1 MEGSSMYGDDDET
14 EEVRIFTLGE
24 ARSLVPRLRKL
35 LARVAKER
43 EALLDMRVEIDL
55 AREKAIEGGGG
66 SPLGPAYIA
75 HLIAFSE
82 AVQEIEYLGVHV
94 KDLRTGLVDFPYDRD
109 GRIVYLCWKP
119 DEDDIAW
126 WHETDVG
133 FAGRQPLTDE
143 FE

>member
-1 MEGSSMYGDDDET
+1 MLDEESDDT
-14 EEVRIFTLGE
+14 RVFTLSE
-24 ARSLVPRLRKL
+24 ARGLMPRLRKL
-35 LARVAKER
+35 LTRGLRER

-55 AREKAIEGGGG
+55 AREKADSGGGG
-66 SPLGPAYIA
+66 SPMGPAYLA

-82 AVQEIEYLGVHV
+82 AIQEIEYMGVHV

-109 GRIVYLCWKP
+109 GRIVYLCWRP
-119 DEDDIAW
+119 DEDEISW
-126 WHETDVG
+126 WHETDAG

>member
-1 MEGSSMYGDDDET
+1 MLDEESDDT
-14 EEVRIFTLGE
+14 RVFTLSE
-24 ARSLVPRLRKL
+24 ARGLMPRLRKL
-35 LARVAKER
+35 LTRVLRER

-55 AREKAIEGGGG
+55 AREKADSGGGG
-66 SPLGPAYIA
+66 SLMGPAYLA

-82 AVQEIEYLGVHV
+82 AIQEIEYMGVHV

-109 GRIVYLCWKP
+109 GRIVYLCWRP
-119 DEDDIAW
+119 DEDEISW
-126 WHETDVG
+126 WHETDAG

>member
-1 MEGSSMYGDDDET
+1 MLDEESDDT
-14 EEVRIFTLGE
+14 RVFTLSE
-24 ARSLVPRLRKL
+24 ARGLMPRLRKL
-35 LARVAKER
+35 LTRVLRER

-55 AREKAIEGGGG
+55 AREKADSGGGG
-66 SPLGPAYIA
+66 SPMGPAYLA

-82 AVQEIEYLGVHV
+82 AIQEIEYMGVHV

-109 GRIVYLCWKP
+109 GRIVYLCWRP
-119 DEDDIAW
+119 DEDEISW
-126 WHETDVG
+126 WHETDAG

>member
-1 MEGSSMYGDDDET
+1 MLEEESDDT
-14 EEVRIFTLGE
+14 RVFTLSE
-24 ARSLVPRLRKL
+24 ARGLMPRLRKL
-35 LARVAKER
+35 LTRVLKER

-55 AREKAIEGGGG
+55 AREKAEAGGGG
-66 SPLGPAYIA
+66 SPMGPAYLA

-82 AVQEIEYLGVHV
+82 AIQEIEYMGVHV

-109 GRIVYLCWKP
+109 GRIVYLCWRP
-119 DEDDIAW
+119 DEDEISW
-126 WHETDVG
+126 WHEMDAG

>member
-1 MEGSSMYGDDDET
+1 MLDEEAADT
-14 EEVRIFTLGE
+14 RVFTLSE
-24 ARSLVPRLRKL
+24 ARGMMPRLRKL
-35 LARVAKER
+35 LTRVLKER

-55 AREKAIEGGGG
+55 AREKADAGGGG
-66 SPLGPAYIA
+66 SPMGPAYLA

-82 AVQEIEYLGVHV
+82 AIQEIEYTGVHV

-109 GRIVYLCWKP
+109 GRIVYLCWRP
-119 DEDDIAW
+119 DEDEISW
-126 WHETDVG
+126 WHETDAG

>member
-1 MEGSSMYGDDDET
+1 MYGDDET
-14 EEVRIFTLGE
+14 EEVRVFTLE
-24 ARSLVPRLRKL
+24 QARNLMPRLRKL
-35 LARVAKER
+35 LARVSKER

-55 AREKAIEGGGG
+55 AREKAPEGGGG
-66 SPLGPAYIA
+66 SPLGPTYIA

-82 AVQEIEYLGVHV
+82 AIQEIEYLGVHM

-119 DEDDIAW
+119 DEDEITW
-126 WHETDVG
+126 WHETDAG

>member
-1 MEGSSMYGDDDET
+1 MEESSMFGDSEADD
-14 EEVRIFTLGE
+14 VRVFTLSE
-24 ARSLVPRLRKL
+24 ARSLIPRLRKL
-35 LARVAKER
+35 LARVMKER

-55 AREKAIEGGGG
+55 AREKASEGGGG
-66 SPLGPAYIA
+66 SPLGAVYLS

-82 AVQEIEYLGVHV
+82 AVQEIEYIGVQL

-119 DEDDIAW
+119 DEDEIGW
-126 WHETDVG
+126 WHEVDGG

-143 FE
+143 FQ

>member
-1 MEGSSMYGDDDET
+1 MLDEEFDDT
-14 EEVRIFTLGE
+14 RVFTLSE
-24 ARSLVPRLRKL
+24 ARGLMPRLRKL
-35 LARVAKER
+35 LTRVLKER

-55 AREKAIEGGGG
+55 AREKADAGGGG
-66 SPLGPAYIA
+66 SPMGPAYLA

-82 AVQEIEYLGVHV
+82 AIQEIEYMGVHV

-109 GRIVYLCWKP
+109 GRIVYLCWRP
-119 DEDDIAW
+119 DEDEISW
-126 WHETDVG
+126 WHETDAG

>member
-1 MEGSSMYGDDDET
+1 MESSSMYGDDET
-14 EEVRIFTLGE
+14 EEVRVFTLGE
-24 ARSLVPRLRKL
+24 ARGLVPRLRKL
-35 LARVAKER
+35 LARVTKER
-43 EALLDMRVEIDL
+43 EALLDLRVEIDL
-55 AREKAIEGGGG
+55 AREKASEGGGG
-66 SPLGPAYIA
+66 SPLGPTYLA

-82 AVQEIEYLGVHV
+82 AVQEVEYLGVHV

-119 DEDDIAW
+119 DEDEIAW
-126 WHETDVG
+126 WHETDSG

>member
-1 MEGSSMYGDDDET
+1 MLDEESDDT
-14 EEVRIFTLGE
+14 RVFTLSE
-24 ARSLVPRLRKL
+24 ARGLMPRLRKL
-35 LARVAKER
+35 LTRVLRER

-55 AREKAIEGGGG
+55 AREKAEAGGGG
-66 SPLGPAYIA
+66 SPMGPAYLA

-82 AVQEIEYLGVHV
+82 AIQEIEYMGVHV

-109 GRIVYLCWKP
+109 GRIVYLCWRP
-119 DEDDIAW
+119 DEDEISW
-126 WHETDVG
+126 WHETDAG

>member
-1 MEGSSMYGDDDET
+1 MYGDDET
-14 EEVRIFTLGE
+14 GSVRVFTLQE
-24 ARSLVPRLRKL
+24 ARSLMPRLRKL
-35 LARVAKER
+35 LARVSKER

-55 AREKAIEGGGG
+55 AREKASEGGGG
-66 SPLGPAYIA
+66 SRFGSTYIT

-82 AVQEIEYLGVHV
+82 AIQEIEYVGVHV

-119 DEDDIAW
+119 DEDEIGW
-126 WHETDVG
+126 WHETDAG
-133 FAGRQPLTDE
+133 FAGRQMLTDE

>member
-1 MEGSSMYGDDDET
+1 MLDEESEDT
-14 EEVRIFTLGE
+14 RVFTLSE
-24 ARSLVPRLRKL
+24 ARGLMPRLRKL
-35 LARVAKER
+35 LTRVLKER

-55 AREKAIEGGGG
+55 AREKADAGGGG
-66 SPLGPAYIA
+66 SPMGPAYLA

-82 AVQEIEYLGVHV
+82 AIQEIEYMGVHV

-109 GRIVYLCWKP
+109 GRIVYLCWRP
-119 DEDDIAW
+119 DEDEIGW
-126 WHETDVG
+126 WHETDAG